1 MGKGGEEDIVPVED
15 SVATAI
21 QEWVST
27 HESPWVFPGRGD
39 GHLHP
44 RTMQAAVRD
53 LMVVAGLHDIRRA
66 VHSLRHTVGADL
78 RKRGA
83 DIRDIQDVLR
93 HADIGTT
100 QIYTHMAREDLRRK
114 LPRRFSS

>member
-1 MGKGGEEDIVPVED
+1 MRAP
-15 SVATAI
+15 
-21 QEWVST
+21 QETYTS
-27 HESPWVFPGRGD
+27 G
-39 GHLHP
+39 
-44 RTMQAAVRD
+44 
-53 LMVVAGLHDIRRA
+53 RA

-100 QIYTHMAREDLRRK
+100 QIYTHMAREELRKK
-114 LPRRFSS
+114 LIFPAVRGASAGKEHL